1 MKEKAPPRSE
11 QRRES
16 AHNAKAR
23 ERAASETITPRGG
36 VAVVCAVA
44 IVASIAGILNAFTQD
59 DLSIL
64 VGSARLHGF
73 GALRDILT
81 LPYWPPPAAP
91 DLYRP
96 VASILLAVQYAL
108 GDGAPFVFR
117 IMSYA
122 LYALASVGVY
132 RLALRLMPASIALL
146 VAVLFAAHPV
156 HVEAVALA
164 VTQNELIVGAVAAFA
179 TVLYLDRRRSES
191 GSLSARDW
199 AILGAGYAVAGF
211 SKEQGLLIPAFL
223 ILAEIFLAPSRAL
236 GERVRQLWRGFAVL
250 ITIAAVMIA
259 VRTLVLSGVVGPTM
273 IAEALRGQT
282 MGGRLLTMLQ
292 IVPQWTRLLVWPVH
306 LRAEYSPREFVAS
319 TSFGGEEATG
329 LAIVILVLMSIW
341 LARKRA
347 PAVSFGLGWCCVA
360 LFPVSNVVI
369 PTGILLAE
377 RALFLPSVGL
387 VLALGGGVAFVASRR
402 PVRHAASADA
412 HRVGGE
418 CARGRGI
425 GPERPATTSLAGP
438 SDADRRERPGLAA
451 QLARATGVRRYAV
464 QPGASG
470 GRDRG
475 VSTGHR
481 ARSRELAA
489 AQLSGRAPSHDR
501 RRQ

>member
-1 MKEKAPPRSE
+1 M
-11 QRRES
+11 
-16 AHNAKAR
+16 
-23 ERAASETITPRGG
+23 
-36 VAVVCAVA
+36 AVVCAVA

-64 VGSARLHGF
+64 VGSTRLHGF
-73 GALRDILT
+73 GALRDILR

-108 GDGAPFVFR
+108 GGGAPFVFR

-164 VTQNELIVGAVAAFA
+164 VTQNELIVGAVAAFT

-191 GSLSARDW
+191 GALSARDW
-199 AILGAGYAVAGF
+199 AMLGVGYTIAGF

-347 PAVSFGLGWCCVA
+347 PARLVRA
-360 LFPVSNVVI
+360 RVV
-369 PTGILLAE
+369 LR
-377 RALFLPSVGL
+377 RALPREQRRNPDGNSARRAG
-387 VLALGGGVAFVASRR
+387 ALSAECRTRARTRRRRSRSSR
-402 PVRHAASADA
+402 ADGQLS
-412 HRVGGE
+412 RSK
-418 CARGRGI
+418 RGRSS
-425 GPERPATTSLAGP
+425 RWRRVCSWSRHWAGAP
-438 SDADRRERPGLAA
+438 SDNE
-451 QLARATGVRRYAV
+451 
-464 QPGASG
+464 
-470 GRDRG
+470 
-475 VSTGHR
+475 
-481 ARSRELAA
+481 
-489 AQLSGRAPSHDR
+489 SGRT
-501 RRQ
+501 Q